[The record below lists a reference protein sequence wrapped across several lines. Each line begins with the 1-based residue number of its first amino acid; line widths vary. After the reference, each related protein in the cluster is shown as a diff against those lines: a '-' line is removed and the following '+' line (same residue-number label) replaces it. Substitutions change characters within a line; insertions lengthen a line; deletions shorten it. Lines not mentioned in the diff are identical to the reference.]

1 VWAPIGE
8 RPIAHRHHRFDWLYV
23 TAFASL
29 ATGETFWYLSR
40 IFEALLETFAWEAEA
55 GLARIILLVLDNA
68 AEQSL
73 PLRRYGMGR
82 SI

>member
-1 VWAPIGE
+1 
-8 RPIAHRHHRFDWLYV
+8 
-23 TAFASL
+23 
-29 ATGETFWYLSR
+29 
-40 IFEALLETFAWEAEA
+40 LLETFAWEAEA